1 MPRSFFGN
9 MLIALQTSISTK
21 TLTAVANVTSSSVT
35 ASVSGGRG
43 TYSYLWISSGIG
55 CTIINPTA
63 ATTTFIGASVIGN
76 TSVYCAV
83 TDTITGNTLNT
94 PSCNITWTA
103 IPITSMTFTLD
114 GVPFI
119 NNETR
124 TAGTNHSI
132 EINSASVIPPGAT
145 YSPISLGRSTPGTS
159 SLTSFGTGNY
169 KGSFTSPVLTLV

>member
-21 TLTAVANVTSSSVT
+21 TLSAVANVTTTSVT

-63 ATTTFIGASVIGN
+63 ATTTFTGASVVGN

-103 IPITSMTFTLD
+103 IPITSMTFTLNGD
-114 GVPFI
+114 PFT
-119 NNETR
+119 NDETR
-124 TAGTNHSI
+124 TAGTNYSI
-132 EINSASVIPPGAT
+132 EIISVTPLGAT
-145 YSPISLGRSTPGTS
+145 YSPISLGRSTTGTS

>member
-9 MLIALQTSISTK
+9 MLMALQTSISTT
-21 TLTAVANVTSSSVT
+21 TLSATANATTSSVT

-43 TYSYLWISSGIG
+43 TYTYLWVSSGVG

-63 ATTTFIGASVIGN
+63 ATTTFTGASLVGN

-83 TDTITGNTLNT
+83 TDTTTGNTLNT
-94 PSCNITWTA
+94 PSCNITWRA

-114 GVPFI
+114 GVLFSSAQ
-119 NNETR
+119 TR
-124 TAGTNHSI
+124 NAGTTHSI
-132 EINSASVIPPGAT
+132 EIGSVTPIGAT
-145 YSPISLGRSTPGTS
+145 YSPISLSRSMVGTS

-169 KGSFTSPVLTLV
+169 QGSFTSPVLTLV

>member
-1 MPRSFFGN
+1 MSRAFFGN
-9 MLIALQTSISTK
+9 ILTALQTSLSAT
-21 TLTAVANVTSSSVT
+21 TLSAVANATTSSVN
-35 ASVSGGRG
+35 AIVSGGTG
-43 TYSYLWISSGIG
+43 TYTYLWVSSGVG
-55 CTIINPTA
+55 CTITNPNA
-63 ATTTFIGASVIGN
+63 VTTTFTGASVAGN